1 MDTDFKPID
10 SMPELTGLMSSYL
23 QDDWRRERFEV
34 VRFGYLEGRELQFSL
49 RGRDMAP
56 DESGEPHLSALQ
68 MFCWV
73 QQMAIVA
80 ICLDNRTTKN
90 DLGEVYLTKFEL
102 ACRKPIRTEVID
114 FTLALEKKTQRLG
127 KLFYSGRYSV
137 ESDRFRGQISAI
149 VNAPVGAVPGIA

>member
-1 MDTDFKPID
+1 MDTDFKDTDAVPD
-10 SMPELTGLMSSYL
+10 LTGMISNYL
-23 QDDWRRERFEV
+23 HDDWRRERFEV
-34 VRFGYLEGRELQFSL
+34 VRFNYLAERELQFSL
-49 RGRDMAP
+49 RGHNMVP

-80 ICLDNRTTKN
+80 MCLDNRTTKD

-114 FTLALEKKTQRLG
+114 FTLALEKKARRLG

-137 ESDRFRGQISAI
+137 ATDSFGGRIAAI
-149 VNAPVGAVPGIA
+149 VDAPA